1 MKLLKS
7 LTVLSLILISSIVSA
22 QPSEIEMAD
31 AMLESGKIYVVIA
44 VLCTVFMGLVV
55 YTIMIDRKL
64 SKLEKEVNEK

>member
-1 MKLLKS
+1 MKILKL

-22 QPSEIEMAD
+22 RPSEIEMAD
-31 AMLESGKIYVVIA
+31 AMLENGKIYVVIA

>member
-7 LTVLSLILISSIVSA
+7 LTLLSLMPISSIVSA
-22 QPSEIEMAD
+22 QHSEIEMAD
-31 AMLESGKIYVVIA
+31 AMLKSGKIYVVIA

-64 SKLEKEVNEK
+64 SKLEKQVNEK

>member
-7 LTVLSLILISSIVSA
+7 LTILFLISSIVVA

-44 VLCTVFMGLVV
+44 VLCTVFIGLVI
-55 YTIMIDRKL
+55 YTVMIDIKV
-64 SKLEKEVNEK
+64 SKLEKDLNRK

>member
-1 MKLLKS
+1 MKILKS
-7 LTVLSLILISSIVSA
+7 LIVLSLILISSIVSA

-31 AMLESGKIYVVIA
+31 AMLENGKIYVVIA